1 MATTIN
7 FEYSGK
13 EYCLE
18 FDRKTIKQMEG
29 RGFVASRITEAPM
42 SVLPDLFAGAFLK
55 HHKFVKRE
63 VIDEI
68 FNAMGNRREL
78 IDTLAQMYNEPI
90 EALMT
95 DEPEEGNAIAWTK
108 G

>member
-18 FDRKTIKQMEG
+18 FDRKTIKQMED

-68 FNAMGNRREL
+68 FQCYGQQARAYRYSCSNV
-78 IDTLAQMYNEPI
+78 Q
-90 EALMT
+90 
-95 DEPEEGNAIAWTK
+95 
-108 G
+108 